1 VHIVVLCY
9 LGSIGLT
16 ITMFA
21 ASCTFAE
28 TALISTAK
36 INIRF
41 FAVIG
46 GLSGYFILRKHFL
59 INNKI

>member
-1 VHIVVLCY
+1 VCY

-41 FAVIG
+41 FAVIV